1 MREMK
6 RKDRGVTDFQE
17 LIKIIEHC
25 DVIRLGLADKDGVYV
40 VPMNFGYEVCGDKLF
55 FYLHSASEGRKI
67 DLMKNCPVIGF
78 ELDGK
83 MEIRPA
89 DKACSWGAAFESVI
103 GTGHI
108 SFLETAEQKQHALT
122 SLMKKYGYEGVPDFQ
137 PEMIKKIAV
146 IKLEVQA
153 MSGKRR
159 E

>member
-6 RKDRGVTDFQE
+6 RKDREVTDFQE

-25 DVIRLGLADKDGVYV
+25 DVIRLGLPDKDGVYV

-67 DLMKNCPVIGF
+67 DLMKNCPDIGF

-108 SFLETAEQKQHALT
+108 SFLETAEEKQHALT
-122 SLMKKYGYEGVPDFQ
+122 CLMKKYGYDGVPDFQ
-137 PEMIKKIAV
+137 PEKIKRIVV